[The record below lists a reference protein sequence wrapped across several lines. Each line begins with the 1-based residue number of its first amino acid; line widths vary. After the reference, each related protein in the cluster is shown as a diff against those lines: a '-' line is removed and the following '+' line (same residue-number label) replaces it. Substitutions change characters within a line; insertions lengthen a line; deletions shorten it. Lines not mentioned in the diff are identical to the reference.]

1 MKDMKNMKISIGF
14 IGAGTVATT
23 FAVKLAEGGY
33 PVVAVADTD
42 PESARRMAH
51 RVQGCQ
57 VLSDN
62 QSVVD
67 AADLVIIATW
77 DQAMAGVIDQL
88 SWREG
93 KSVVHTSGFFG
104 TDILEPARQ
113 AGAEVGGF
121 HPAQLFANL
130 DQALTALPGS
140 TFCLMGE
147 PPLLDTLK
155 DMVAALQSRYIVL
168 RPDQK
173 PLYHVALAFACDFTM
188 VCVKICTELF
198 QKFGVSSPEAIKAV
212 TPILHGAVDGITTL
226 GFPDCFS
233 GPVTRG
239 DLSVIGRHVATLEK
253 NAPEL
258 AALFKTLE
266 KHIVPMALAKGTID
280 QATAQKEIDLLS

>member
-1 MKDMKNMKISIGF
+1 MKVNIGF

-33 PVVAVADTD
+33 PVVAVADLD
-42 PESARRMAH
+42 SAMTQRMAD
-51 RVQGCQ
+51 RVPGCR
-57 VLSDN
+57 VYATN
-62 QSVVD
+62 QAVVD

-77 DQAMAGVIDQL
+77 DQAMGTIIEQL
-88 SWREG
+88 NWSPD

-113 AGAEVGGF
+113 AGAHIGGF

-155 DMVAALQSRYIVL
+155 EMVSTLESQWIVL
-168 RPDQK
+168 RSDQK
-173 PLYHVALAFACDFTM
+173 PLYHVSLAFACDFTM
-188 VCVKICTELF
+188 VCVKICTEIF
-198 QKFGVSSPEAIKAV
+198 RKFDVSSPEAIKAV
-212 TPILHGAVDGITTL
+212 TPILRGAVDGIVNL

-233 GPVTRG
+233 GPITRG
-239 DLSVIGRHVATLEK
+239 DLSVIGQHVATLEA
-253 NAPEL
+253 NAPEFVD
-258 AALFKTLE
+258 LFKALE
-266 KHIVPMALAKGTID
+266 LHIVPMALAKGTID
-280 QATAQKEIDLLS
+280 EATAQKERALLQ

>member
-1 MKDMKNMKISIGF
+1 MKIKIGF

-23 FAVKLAEGGY
+23 FAIKLAEGGY
-33 PVVAVADTD
+33 PVVAVADLD
-42 PESARRMAH
+42 PELTQRMAQ
-51 RVQGCQ
+51 RVQGCR
-57 VLSDN
+57 VFTAN
-62 QSVVD
+62 QAVVD

-77 DQAMAGVIDQL
+77 DQAMAEVINQL
-88 SWREG
+88 SWRAG
-93 KSVVHTSGFFG
+93 KNVVHTSGFFG
-104 TDILEPARQ
+104 IDILEPARQ
-113 AGAEVGGF
+113 AGANVGGF

-147 PPLLDTLK
+147 SSLLDTLK
-155 DMVAALQSRYIVL
+155 DMVSALQSRYIVL

-173 PLYHVALAFACDFTM
+173 PLYHVSLAFACDFTM

-212 TPILHGAVDGITTL
+212 TPILRGAVDGITTL

-239 DLSVIGRHVATLEK
+239 DLSVIGQHVATLEE

-258 AALFKTLE
+258 TALFKALE
-266 KHIVPMALAKGTID
+266 LHIVPMALAKGTINE
-280 QATAQKEIDLLS
+280 ATAQKERALLQ